1 MNFSFNTDASENHV
15 KKILNA
21 LHEEPCSLG
30 KISLCFVI
38 YRYLSIMLAA
48 TWKTGERICFYHFSN
63 NVQMFIWVEN
73 FKEHWDQVFLSLKH
87 FSCTW
92 HISWLSAL
100 KHMETS
106 KRRYTWFT
114 AFQN

>member
-1 MNFSFNTDASENHV
+1 MNFSFNTNASENHV

-48 TWKTGERICFYHFSN
+48 T
-63 NVQMFIWVEN
+63 
-73 FKEHWDQVFLSLKH
+73 
-87 FSCTW
+87 
-92 HISWLSAL
+92 
-100 KHMETS
+100 
-106 KRRYTWFT
+106 
-114 AFQN
+114 